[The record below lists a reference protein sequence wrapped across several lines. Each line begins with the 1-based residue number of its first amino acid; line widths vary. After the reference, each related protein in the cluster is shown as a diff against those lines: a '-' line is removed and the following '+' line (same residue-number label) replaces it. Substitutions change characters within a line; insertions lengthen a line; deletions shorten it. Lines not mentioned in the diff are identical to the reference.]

1 MAEHASDFNDQ
12 RALTRRTMTEA
23 GPTADGGPA
32 AHPLLRLQSQ
42 VGNAQIA
49 RMLAQ
54 RAADDDEI
62 AAKHDT
68 SVQRAADDDEI
79 AAKHD
84 TSVQRAAD
92 DDEVAAKHDVAQR
105 AADDDEIAAKH
116 DDGEQVGIE
125 GGQVGP
131 DTQSRIQAARGGG
144 STLDG
149 GVRASMESNFGTSF
163 EDVRVHQNTES
174 DTLNRR
180 LTARAFT
187 TGSDIFLR
195 GDSSPSD
202 TQLLGHELTH
212 VVQQRSGAVSGSGGM
227 SVGAAGDPHEQHAD
241 SMGDSVAS
249 QSAPPVAAKH
259 EVTQRAADDDEIA
272 AKHDTS
278 VQRAAEED
286 ELAAKHDPS
295 LQRAADDEEM
305 T

>member
-68 SVQRAADDDEI
+68 SVQRAADDDE
-79 AAKHD
+79 
-84 TSVQRAAD
+84 V
-92 DDEVAAKHDVAQR
+92 
-105 AADDDEIAAKH
+105 AAKH